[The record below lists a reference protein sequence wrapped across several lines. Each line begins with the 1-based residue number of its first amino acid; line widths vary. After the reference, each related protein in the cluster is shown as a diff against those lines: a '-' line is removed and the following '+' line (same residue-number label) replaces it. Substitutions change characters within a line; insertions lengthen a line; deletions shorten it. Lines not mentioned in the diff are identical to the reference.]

1 MDKQEQDVKQ
11 ESSPEAVK
19 EPTETPKAEK
29 AKDEGS
35 DRAIPYERFK
45 EKVSEVK
52 DLKKQLEKLAVEKE
66 QYAGEVAKQ
75 YQTYYE
81 SEMAKLKRTYEQNDI
96 SYVDPSVSVAKQ
108 YDTRVDTINTEVANL
123 RKTVE
128 RLHNEAESYK
138 LQSQVKDLKN
148 VFPEMD
154 EEHVYAI
161 KKLKPDWDLEECAE
175 YSHKHF
181 ENIVKAKYEKMLE
194 SKKQAAKKPIF
205 GDGGKINIKPEDRP
219 KTMKDARAKMMAYA
233 AQLPD

>member
-11 ESSPEAVK
+11 ESSPESVK
-19 EPTETPKAEK
+19 EPTDTSKPKE
-29 AKDEGS
+29 EGS

-52 DLKKQLEKLAVEKE
+52 DLKKQIEKLAVEKE

-96 SYVDPSVSVAKQ
+96 SYVDPSVTVAKQ
-108 YDTRVDTINTEVANL
+108 YDSRVDTINTEITNL

-128 RLHNEAESYK
+128 RLHNEAENSK
-138 LQSQVKDLKN
+138 LQSQVEKLKSS
-148 VFPEMD
+148 FPEMD

-181 ENIVKAKYEKMLE
+181 ENAMKTRYEKMLE

-233 AQLPD
+233 AQLQD